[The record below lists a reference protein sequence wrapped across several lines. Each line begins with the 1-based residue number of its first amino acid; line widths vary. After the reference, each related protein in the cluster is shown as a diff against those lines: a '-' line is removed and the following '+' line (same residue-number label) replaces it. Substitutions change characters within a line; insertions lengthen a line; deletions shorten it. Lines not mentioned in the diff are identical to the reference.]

1 MTEQEAIERC
11 DRLINGFSVND
22 STCDAF
28 RDDEKG
34 YPTFAKMKEFAE
46 ECKYALEEAQQ
57 LRNEMWELNQI
68 CRDYTSLGTVE
79 ELKEAKEK
87 QIAKKPIP
95 KKDVTEN
102 RIITY
107 ICPTCNRD
115 YLGQNEYKLDYC
127 EYCGQK
133 LDWGNEDAE

>member
-87 QIAKKPIP
+87 QIAKKPVKRSFIVP
-95 KKDVTEN
+95 YEGINV
-102 RIITY
+102 
-107 ICPTCNRD
+107 CPSCKEP
-115 YLGQNEYKLDYC
+115 LGGKEHHCK
-127 EYCGQK
+127 CGQK